1 MLGFLPSKAKAVQV
15 GVDFTPTG
23 VAVVDVSRSKDNAG
37 NVLHSDFLPA
47 VGATEQ
53 SRVLTEWV
61 ERNGLKK
68 ADCISLIARH
78 DVQLLQMEK
87 PAVAEDELLQ
97 AVTWK
102 LRDLINYDIS
112 AAVVDVFELPLS
124 AKSPVQH
131 INAVVAN
138 ENIVG
143 GYVDIIKGSGLNLQ
157 AIDVHELV
165 TRNFCHIAA
174 SDATTVAFLQLLDN
188 EGLLSIYHENNLHV
202 TRDFK
207 IGLLTVEGAGDEAE
221 SVFDNVLLELQRS
234 MDYFESS
241 YGMGAVQSMMIFPQT
256 SAIEKMAAYLQNYV
270 GYDLDFV
277 EIGHATNGQVLDAHC
292 FSAYCAALRGV
303 AA

>member
-1 MLGFLPSKAKAVQV
+1 MLGFLPTKAKGVQV

-23 VAVVDVSRSKDNAG
+23 VAVVDVSRANKIAG
-37 NVLHSDFLPA
+37 KVQHSDFLPA
-47 VGATEQ
+47 VGAAEQ
-53 SRVLTEWV
+53 ARVLSEWV
-61 ERNGLKK
+61 ERNGLRK

-78 DVQLLQMEK
+78 DVQLLQMGK
-87 PAVAEDELLQ
+87 PSVPEEELLQ

-102 LRDLINYDIS
+102 LRDLINYDVA

-138 ENIVG
+138 ENVVG
-143 GYVDIIKGSGLNLQ
+143 GYVDIIKSSGLNLR

-165 TRNFCHIAA
+165 TRNFCNVDT
-174 SDATTVAFLQLLDN
+174 SCSTTVAFLQLLDN
-188 EGLLSIYHENNLHV
+188 EGLLSIYHDNNLHV

-207 IGLLTVEGAGDEAE
+207 IGLLTIESAGDETE
-221 SVFDNVLLELQRS
+221 SIYDNVLLELQRS

-256 SAIEKMAAYLQNYV
+256 PAIEKMAAYLQNYIA
-270 GYDLDFV
+270 YDLGFI
-277 EIGHATNGQVLDAHC
+277 EIADAANGQVLDKHC